1 MIYQVQ
7 ENDEKGTL
15 IAPTVEGN
23 LIMGPTSENVS
34 SYENTD
40 TTRAGLDHVERV
52 AKNSSRSGYGKG
64 HYEFCG
70 NPGGNI
76 TNIDKGT
83 EGFRDPNERKAH
95 GQRSRH

>member
-23 LIMGPTSENVS
+23 LIAGPTSENVS

-52 AKNSSRSGYGKG
+52 AKNSSPDLDMGKG

-70 NPGGNI
+70 NRANI